1 MHKRR
6 KSREHKKNTGSG
18 ILGFLTGVAATYFFY
33 GTKKG
38 EEKRKEIKG
47 IALKAKE
54 EIIERAQMAEDITEE
69 KYQNIVDEVSERYKN
84 IKNVDTSEIEEMAEE
99 MRGHWKSIS
108 KQVME
113 GKTPRTRKI
122 SRKKSK

>member
-1 MHKRR
+1 MSKR

-18 ILGFLTGVAATYFFY
+18 ILGFLIGVATTYFFY

-38 EEKRKEIKG
+38 EEKRKEVKE

-69 KYQNIVDEVSERYKN
+69 KYQKIVDEVSEKYKN
-84 IKNVDTSEIEEMAEE
+84 TKNVDTSEIEEMAKE
-99 MRGHWKSIS
+99 MKGHWKSIS
-108 KQVME
+108 KQIME
-113 GKTPRTRKI
+113 GKKPR
-122 SRKKSK
+122 SKKK

>member
-1 MHKRR
+1 MSKR
-6 KSREHKKNTGSG
+6 KSRERKRNTESG
-18 ILGFLTGVAATYFFY
+18 ILGFLAGIAATYFFY

-69 KYQNIVDEVSERYKN
+69 RYQKIVDEVTEKYKN
-84 IKNVDTSEIEEMAEE
+84 AKNVDTSEIEEMAKE
-99 MRGHWKSIS
+99 MKGHFKSIS
-108 KQVME
+108 KQIME
-113 GKTPRTRKI
+113 GKKPG
-122 SRKKSK
+122 SKKK